1 MLQMIPSA
9 LKQIK
14 KAREQFN
21 FDALHKIQELM
32 FSLLNSISFHL
43 FAECIY
49 YIDVLLQNIGSH
61 FAVSCVHV
69 ILQVLLQ

>member
-1 MLQMIPSA
+1 
-9 LKQIK
+9 
-14 KAREQFN
+14 
-21 FDALHKIQELM
+21 M